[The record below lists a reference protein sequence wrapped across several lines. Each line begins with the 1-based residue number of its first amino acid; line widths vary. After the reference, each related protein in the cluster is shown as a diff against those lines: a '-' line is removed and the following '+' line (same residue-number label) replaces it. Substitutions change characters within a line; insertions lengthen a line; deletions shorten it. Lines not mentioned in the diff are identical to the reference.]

1 MDSQKTAPVKLRHK
15 LRVNVNL
22 RNRKPSDFDLARHL
36 SIFSIDLP
44 LNYPI
49 DIIKWIYIN
58 VWYIFL
64 KYLQL
69 EYYAWNK

>member
-22 RNRKPSDFDLARHL
+22 RNRKQSDFDLARHI

-44 LNYPI
+44 LNYRI
-49 DIIKWIYIN
+49 DIIKWIDIN
-58 VWYIFL
+58 V
-64 KYLQL
+64 
-69 EYYAWNK
+69 